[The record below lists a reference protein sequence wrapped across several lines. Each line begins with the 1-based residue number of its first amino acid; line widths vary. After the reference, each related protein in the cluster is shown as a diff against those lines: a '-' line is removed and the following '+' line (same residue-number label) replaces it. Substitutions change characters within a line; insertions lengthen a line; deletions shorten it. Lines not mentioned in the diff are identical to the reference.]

1 LISDRDT
8 SGKNFVAATIKVR
21 DGGAV
26 QFWRALAFSGDTQS
40 ELMRLDDGDALS
52 VRGGLK
58 LVDNFPALD
67 RLSVNRRRGASRR
80 PLPFCHNVP
89 DRAVDKS
96 YVD

>member
-1 LISDRDT
+1 
-8 SGKNFVAATIKVR
+8 VR

-67 RLSVNRRRGASRR
+67 RLSVNRQRAQAEGKAETFAEIAVAF
-80 PLPFCHNVP
+80 LPQ
-89 DRAVDKS
+89 RS
-96 YVD
+96 G